1 MHQALTLVDAHVVVR
16 LAERHRREP
25 QLLVDRL
32 GGVPLHWRAA
42 RCAAIQRE
50 VHAMIETRESEPPS
64 RRGVETPRDLVGMPG
79 VPAQDAVLEVVEA
92 QDVPAHVDRD
102 VAEEGRA
109 IRTRRLCFFR
119 ERRRRGHSPLRMP
132 MMYDDEKHASIAT
145 NSKQQT
151 SNNKQQTTNNKQ
163 QTTNNKQ
170 QTTNNKQQTTNNKQQ

>member
-1 MHQALTLVDAHVVVR
+1 MHPALTLVDAHVVVR

-32 GGVPLHWRAA
+32 GGVPLHRRAA

-64 RRGVETPRDLVGMPG
+64 RRCVETPRDLVGMPG

-109 IRTRRLCFFR
+109 IRTRRLCFFSG
-119 ERRRRGHSPLRMP
+119 EVTEGAFSIENA
-132 MMYDDEKHASIAT
+132 DDVR
-145 NSKQQT
+145 
-151 SNNKQQTTNNKQ
+151 
-163 QTTNNKQ
+163 
-170 QTTNNKQQTTNNKQQ
+170 